1 MTSSLEN
8 QPEEIYNAPGL
19 QALSYRIARHDDS
32 LKRMLAL
39 LHTQTSP
46 PDQGDGSRPLAKLTT
61 SHGNDPAIALLDGW
75 ATVMEVLTFYQER
88 IANEGFVNT
97 ATERLSVLELSRTVG
112 YELDPGVAASTHLAF
127 TIEESE
133 EVPEIVTV
141 PKGVRVESV
150 PIADED
156 PQVFETVETLEMR
169 GAWNILQ
176 PYVPSVTMPQEIGED
191 TVELKLAGT
200 ETQLAEGDALLLV
213 EEQVEPYESRY
224 LTLLAVEPDDER
236 DYTLVSWSGGLGWEP
251 RSQIQVFALREQA
264 TLFGSD
270 AGEWNELSPEE
281 QRLYGHD
288 TGGVFS
294 YIDNNDNNQKWKSIS
309 TGLLKNADVRA
320 LVREEET
327 RSLFVGTHRGIFRS
341 RDRGK
346 NWVEVNNG
354 LTNIDI
360 YSLAVNEKGYIFA
373 GATEGKVFRSIDQGE
388 SWVEIGSGGVS
399 VVIQYQVPSVDTLQG
414 AADTLKGA
422 AGTLD
427 GAAGTLDGAADT
439 LDGGADDDAGIIRG
453 AADTTRDAA
462 NTTRG
467 AADTIEGAVSILDTL
482 PGDVED
488 YNAWVVKKTKYIETS
503 LPSSIISCLAVYDNI
518 IYAGTEY
525 GIFGSQDSGRT
536 WEDINKGRNS
546 STDLSGTIVYAI
558 AIAKIAKVVVTS
570 AQKKRTGAQRKRTS
584 AQKKKTGAQKKETSA
599 QKQGTDAQKGT
610 ADVNNKIFVG
620 TDRGVFSSQADSKG
634 WIDGNGWTDDGMS
647 AQIVYSLVVGKIS
660 DSDYIFAG
668 TKAGVYLRRDNGAWD
683 EKNNGMTDKSTV
695 YSLSL
700 ASVASNQSSKKSYI
714 YAGTNIGV
722 FRSLVTINGNV
733 VNVEWTEINTG
744 LIEDREFR
752 RILGY
757 ADGDQIALL
766 AGSWF
771 DRLYTKEWP
780 GFDLA
785 ARQYIDLNGTY
796 ENILAGSWLVLT
808 HAKHSQAYKVKW
820 VATVLGNDFGQNGKI
835 TRIYLETGADMSA
848 FGGEKYRETEVR
860 LESEALELFEEVIQ
874 EDPPVEGDEIELDR
888 VVQGLE
894 AKRKIIIS
902 GKQMRVRIPP
912 MGSVVR
918 QSLLSDKTW
927 ATLVN
932 DLRKDG
938 QKDWTYTD
946 VNDLLIHRE
955 SHGEKI
961 FAGTATGVLTLE
973 LGSDIWLDRKSIDG
987 SQRRIAVVKSYEEGG
1002 KRYILA
1008 GSAGGVFIYDGTRWS
1023 ARNTGLTNINVRT
1036 LEIYEEVEGNTSII
1050 LAGTARGVFIYDA
1063 KDQSWREMNSG
1074 LKNTDVRA
1082 LKIYKT
1088 NDEHLIW
1095 AGTSGGVFKYSDG
1108 KWVSMNDEQLMHIDV
1123 QALEMY
1129 EKSGQH
1135 IILAGTARGVFKYN
1149 GSSWL

>member
-1 MTSSLEN
+1 MTSSTEN
-8 QPEEIYNAPGL
+8 QPEEIYNPPGL
-19 QALSYRIARHDDS
+19 EALSYRITRHDDS
-32 LKRMLAL
+32 LRRMLAL

-46 PDQGDGSRPLAKLTT
+46 PDQKDGPRPLAKLTT
-61 SHGNDPAIALLDGW
+61 SHRNDPAIALLDGW

-127 TIEESE
+127 TIEESDD
-133 EVPEIVTV
+133 VPEIVTV
-141 PKGVRVESV
+141 PEGVRVESV

-156 PQVFETVETLEMR
+156 PQIFEIIETLEMR

-176 PYVPSVTMPQEIGED
+176 PYFPSVTIPQEIGEN
-191 TVELKLAGT
+191 TVELKLSGT
-200 ETQLAEGDALLLV
+200 ETELAEGDALLVV

-224 LTLLAVEPDDER
+224 LTLLAVEPNDEE

-251 RSQIQVFALREQA
+251 RSEIQLFALPEQA

-270 AGEWNELSPEE
+270 APDWNELSPEE
-281 QRLYGHD
+281 KRLYGHD

-294 YIDNNDNNQKWKSIS
+294 YIDNNDDNQEWKSIS

-320 LVREEET
+320 LVREPNT
-327 RSLFVGTHRGIFRS
+327 GSLFVGTHNGIFRS
-341 RDRGK
+341 RDEGK
-346 NWVEVNNG
+346 NWVEMNKG
-354 LTNIDI
+354 LTNLDI
-360 YSLAVNEKGYIFA
+360 YSLAVNEKGYLFT
-373 GATEGKVFRSIDQGE
+373 GATEGNVFRSIDLGE

-399 VVIQYQVPSVDTLQG
+399 IVIQYQVPRVSG
-414 AADTLKGA
+414 AEA
-422 AGTLD
+422 APAE
-427 GAAGTLDGAADT
+427 AAEEAAEEAQEAT
-439 LDGGADDDAGIIRG
+439 EEAP
-453 AADTTRDAA
+453 
-462 NTTRG
+462 
-467 AADTIEGAVSILDTL
+467 AVSI
-482 PGDVED
+482 E
-488 YNAWVVKKTKYIETS
+488 WVVEKTEYQETS
-503 LPSSIISCLAVYDNI
+503 LPSSIIRCLAVYDNI

-536 WEDINKGRNS
+536 WEDINKAGNGV
-546 STDLSGTIVYAI
+546 DLSGTIVYAI
-558 AIAKIAKVVVTS
+558 AIAKVVVTS

-584 AQKKKTGAQKKETSA
+584 AQKKKTGAQKKE
-599 QKQGTDAQKGT
+599 TDAQKGT

-766 AGSWF
+766 AGSLF
-771 DRLYTKEWP
+771 DSLYTTEWP
-780 GFDLA
+780 GFELA
-785 ARQYIDLNGTY
+785 ELQHIDLNGTY
-796 ENILAGSWLVLT
+796 DNILAGSWLVLT
-808 HAKHSQAYKVKW
+808 HDDRSQAYKVKRA
-820 VATVLGNDFGQNGKI
+820 ATVLANDFGQNGKI
-835 TRIYLETGADMSA
+835 TRIYLETGEGLRD

-860 LESEALELFEEVIQ
+860 LESVALELFEEVIQ
-874 EDPPVEGDEIELDR
+874 EEPPVEGDEIELDK
-888 VVQGLE
+888 VVPGLE
-894 AKRKIIIS
+894 PQRKIIIS
-902 GKQMRVRIPP
+902 GKQMRVMIPP

-932 DLRKDG
+932 DLTKDG

-946 VNDLLIHRE
+946 VNDLSIHKD
-955 SHGEKI
+955 SHREKI
-961 FAGTATGVLTLE
+961 FAATGRGVLTLE
-973 LGSDIWLDRKSIDG
+973 LGSDIWRDRTG
-987 SQRRIAVVKSYEEGG
+987 IAVIHTYEEGD
-1002 KRYILA
+1002 KRYLLA
-1008 GSAGGVFIYDGTRWS
+1008 GTSGGVYIYDGTNWS
-1023 ARNTGLTNINVRT
+1023 AMNRGLTHTNVRT
-1036 LEIYEEVEGNTSII
+1036 LEIYEDEEGT
-1050 LAGTARGVFIYDA
+1050 TR
-1063 KDQSWREMNSG
+1063 Q
-1074 LKNTDVRA
+1074 
-1082 LKIYKT
+1082 
-1088 NDEHLIW
+1088 IW
-1095 AGTSGGVFKYSDG
+1095 AGTAGVYLYMRTKG
-1108 KWVSMNDEQLMHIDV
+1108 TK
-1123 QALEMY
+1123 A
-1129 EKSGQH
+1129 KK
-1135 IILAGTARGVFKYN
+1135 AGVG
-1149 GSSWL
+1149 